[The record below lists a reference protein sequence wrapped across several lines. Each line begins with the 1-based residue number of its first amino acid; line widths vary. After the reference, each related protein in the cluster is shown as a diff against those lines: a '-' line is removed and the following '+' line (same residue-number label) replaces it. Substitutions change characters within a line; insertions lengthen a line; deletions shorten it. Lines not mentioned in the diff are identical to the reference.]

1 MSKDCKMVSELC
13 EKVSKI
19 MTVVKELRAE
29 HRREFVQKPEEIEM
43 DVFWRQTFVR
53 FTEPA
58 EKWSNIRHRPAP
70 ATTPIDIVY
79 PLREQDW

>member
-1 MSKDCKMVSELC
+1 MVSELC

-43 DVFWRQTFVR
+43 DVFWRQTVGSIHKF
-53 FTEPA
+53 
-58 EKWSNIRHRPAP
+58 KDLNIRNKFSILETLVAILGKNSRIERHN
-70 ATTPIDIVY
+70 DMCFF
-79 PLREQDW
+79 